1 MHICHTMA
9 PSQSL
14 CKQMYRINHFLLLFV
29 LFVYIIFSIQ
39 IFTINAKKKKSNS
52 KKPSKVTGKCKTTKN
67 KCINTTKGKYVWSTG
82 DFYKGQ
88 FNVNGVMEG
97 KGLIRWK
104 KTKDVLDI
112 SYLLLVLRDFVVVLS
127 STS

>member
-1 MHICHTMA
+1 MA

-104 KTKDVLDI
+104 KTKDVYEGTFKNGLPDGVGL
-112 SYLLLVLRDFVVVLS
+112 YWYQK
-127 STS
+127 